1 MNSRSLGQ
9 LCAGQLTLLDSSL
22 WPRGWAM
29 CVIGHEAGAVDVWLR
44 THSQTPEKNLKH
56 MLCAWC
62 AVCGSLIYEGTITKA
77 LHNKWQHWEAWGN
90 MRKETCCLFWCWQRL
105 HFGFSTLAISCL
117 LCVYTLSHLYSPS
130 LWIASFS
137 LGSLAVCLSCTS
149 SYLLPWTPTCGI
161 FVSDCLESSGLKCT
175 PLSCTTSIQRN
186 ASLSPHAVELF
197 SFVPLSRPSPRSSSI
212 EVFLRPIFYLVS
224 LLY

>member
-9 LCAGQLTLLDSSL
+9 LCAGQLTLLDSRP

-44 THSQTPEKNLKH
+44 THPQTLEKNLKH

-130 LWIASFS
+130 FWIASFS

-149 SYLLPWTPTCGI
+149 SLSLTLDPHLWYICLRLSRELRIEVHTSVLHHLHPE
-161 FVSDCLESSGLKCT
+161 DCLPVTACCGAVLLCPSFQT
-175 PLSCTTSIQRN
+175 LS
-186 ASLSPHAVELF
+186 
-197 SFVPLSRPSPRSSSI
+197 
-212 EVFLRPIFYLVS
+212 
-224 LLY
+224 

>member
-1 MNSRSLGQ
+1 
-9 LCAGQLTLLDSSL
+9 
-22 WPRGWAM
+22 M
-29 CVIGHEAGAVDVWLR
+29 CVIGHEAGAVDVWVR
-44 THSQTPEKNLKH
+44 THPQTPEKNLKH

-105 HFGFSTLAISCL
+105 HFEFSTLAISWL
-117 LCVYTLSHLYSPS
+117 LCVYTLSWL
-130 LWIASFS
+130 SFS
-137 LGSLAVCLSCTS
+137 QPPLQFFPLDCFLLPGFLSCLSVV
-149 SYLLPWTPTCGI
+149 LHI
-161 FVSDCLESSGLKCT
+161 FISLTLVSLSQTLSRELRIEALT
-175 PLSCTTSIQRN
+175 PLSRTTAIQRN
-186 ASLSPHAVELF
+186 VSLSPHAVELF

>member
-1 MNSRSLGQ
+1 MTTLRSLGKHEEGNLLFILVLTEVTFWIFHSCHLLSSVCVHTQ
-9 LCAGQLTLLDSSL
+9 PPLQSFPLDCFLLPGFLSCLSVLHIFISLTLD
-22 WPRGWAM
+22 
-29 CVIGHEAGAVDVWLR
+29 
-44 THSQTPEKNLKH
+44 
-56 MLCAWC
+56 
-62 AVCGSLIYEGTITKA
+62 
-77 LHNKWQHWEAWGN
+77 
-90 MRKETCCLFWCWQRL
+90 
-105 HFGFSTLAISCL
+105 
-117 LCVYTLSHLYSPS
+117 
-130 LWIASFS
+130 
-137 LGSLAVCLSCTS
+137 
-149 SYLLPWTPTCGI
+149 PTCGI